1 MRFLLSLVAVLLPCN
16 VAAFVATSIVSSR
29 KQLLTPRFRS
39 SHQDTTDKGDL
50 DDPLVLEKHSRSPN
64 RRDVLQSAIKANILG
79 AALTASSES
88 VSGATSPT
96 LLADLP
102 MIRLKLPSNGLG
114 RDYIA
119 TKICLSGDKTSQPVE
134 FMIDTGLSLEM
145 ITPHLRDELG
155 LRSIRTRLQGLT
167 ATGANQGGTEIVD
180 LVDAS
185 LCQSTDGSAPSTVAS
200 TNGLPL
206 PTLHAVVGDF
216 PQEHMDPKHPVE
228 GMLGLE
234 VLSLYDVDFDFASER
249 IRLYQPGTGVA
260 NAVGKETAKLVEIPA
275 LVINDT
281 GILGIRVTTPT
292 SKQPILGF
300 LDCGSS
306 FSVVNW
312 KAAEILG
319 LPPKSDSAYKKGPK
333 IAAFG
338 VDGRPIELSTLKQEL
353 SFLGDAKRDAAGRLS
368 GFVEPPSVWKNWDPV
383 YLAVGDLPVFPELLG
398 DGVRPYTGP
407 AALIGLDILAQR
419 RFILESAAG
428 NKENTRRRRIF
439 VSAA

>member
-1 MRFLLSLVAVLLPCN
+1 
-16 VAAFVATSIVSSR
+16 
-29 KQLLTPRFRS
+29 
-39 SHQDTTDKGDL
+39 
-50 DDPLVLEKHSRSPN
+50 
-64 RRDVLQSAIKANILG
+64 
-79 AALTASSES
+79 
-88 VSGATSPT
+88 
-96 LLADLP
+96 
-102 MIRLKLPSNGLG
+102 
-114 RDYIA
+114 
-119 TKICLSGDKTSQPVE
+119 
-134 FMIDTGLSLEM
+134 
-145 ITPHLRDELG
+145 
-155 LRSIRTRLQGLT
+155 
-167 ATGANQGGTEIVD
+167 
-180 LVDAS
+180 
-185 LCQSTDGSAPSTVAS
+185 
-200 TNGLPL
+200 
-206 PTLHAVVGDF
+206 
-216 PQEHMDPKHPVE
+216 
-228 GMLGLE
+228 
-234 VLSLYDVDFDFASER
+234 
-249 IRLYQPGTGVA
+249 
-260 NAVGKETAKLVEIPA
+260 
-275 LVINDT
+275 VINDT

>member
-1 MRFLLSLVAVLLPCN
+1 MLSLVAFLLPRN
-16 VAAFVATSIVSSR
+16 VAAFVATSIVSSQ
-29 KQLLTPRFRS
+29 KQLLS
-39 SHQDTTDKGDL
+39 SHKDTTDLDEL
-50 DDPLVLEKHSRSPN
+50 DDPLLVPKPSRSPS

-79 AALTASSES
+79 TALTASSES
-88 VSGATSPT
+88 VLGATSPT

-167 ATGANQGGTEIVD
+167 AAGANQGGTEMVD

-200 TNGLPL
+200 TMPL

-216 PQEHMDPKHPVE
+216 PQEHMDPKHDPVE

-249 IRLYQPGTGVA
+249 IRLYQPGTAVT
-260 NAVGKETAKLVEIPA
+260 NAVGKEMSKLVEIPA

-319 LPPKSDSAYKKGPK
+319 LPPKSDSVYKKGPK

-353 SFLGDAKRDAAGRLS
+353 SFLGDAKRDAATGQLS
-368 GFVEPPSVWKNWDPV
+368 GFVEPPPSWKNWDPV

-439 VSAA
+439 VSCA